1 MCKQSIINA
10 LLGIALLAGS
20 SGAVAQ
26 PPGLPVVSEVVGTL
40 QDWDFGAGYV
50 VVDGVRYPVSGQVK
64 VVDGSSVDSGA
75 AVMRR
80 GQHVGIVEAGDGRI
94 IRVVILPS
102 GHGNLQR
109 YGR

>member
-20 SGAVAQ
+20 SSAVAQ
-26 PPGLPVVSEVVGTL
+26 PPELPVISEVVGTL
-40 QDWDFGAGYV
+40 QDWDFDAGYV
-50 VVDGVRYPVSGQVK
+50 VVDGVRYPVSGQVE
-64 VVDGSSVDSGA
+64 VVNGAAVDSSA

-94 IRVVILPS
+94 IRVVIFPS
-102 GHGNLQR
+102 GQGSLQR